1 MQPTQRPIHC
11 YNVEDEDFYIKDK
24 DKWQQDNKHHK
35 LNETIDRV
43 TRKQIAQIKEW
54 EKKHPNWNLTEEG
67 NIDYMNMIKTMM
79 GGTTETEIFM
89 NKKLIKKEL
98 SETFD
103 IDNASEGLIKS
114 DNNGKN
120 VILENNEVDK
130 NNEINGS
137 TNTVEE
143 SEKSINTE
151 NKTN

>member
-1 MQPTQRPIHC
+1 MKPTERPIHC

-24 DKWQQDNKHHK
+24 DKWQHDNEHVK

-54 EKKHPNWNLTEEG
+54 EKKHPNWNLTEGG

-79 GGTTETEIFM
+79 GGTTENEIFM

-103 IDNASEGLIKS
+103 IDNASEGLIKEESKDNEKAETGDIKDEKSNTNVTVKSS
-114 DNNGKN
+114 DNTS
-120 VILENNEVDK
+120 NN
-130 NNEINGS
+130 
-137 TNTVEE
+137 
-143 SEKSINTE
+143 
-151 NKTN
+151 